1 MKVKEVQEA
10 MEVEMNVVMLDVE
23 VVGKR
28 KDQKK
33 EVNELVGMINVM
45 LKLLV
50 KIVNDGNNLFEY
62 QRQVQ
67 ASKQSLVAN
76 EPSIFL
82 LTAIENKCLH
92 CIIACNLPPKGS
104 NLC

>member
-10 MEVEMNVVMLDVE
+10 MEVKMNVVMLDVE

-50 KIVNDGNNLFEY
+50 KVVNDGNNLFEY
-62 QRQVQ
+62 Q
-67 ASKQSLVAN
+67 SKGRFKLQSKV
-76 EPSIFL
+76 
-82 LTAIENKCLH
+82 
-92 CIIACNLPPKGS
+92 
-104 NLC
+104 